1 MRGEGRALASFNGKA
16 RSNRAAAL
24 LAFGA
29 GIGAAAI
36 TARSPFATITAATA
50 PMATAAAMAFA
61 TAAVLATA
69 FAAGAFTFG
78 ARGVTTR
85 AIATLE
91 ATATAATVAATSAL
105 IAVATTFAAFAVTF
119 TGLSWGGGG
128 GFEAEETFQPRDEA
142 ARAFGLRRRVAVALL
157 RAGVTAG
164 FARFKALT
172 FTTGLA
178 AGIATGLGI
187 HRVEFLGGFFRTTGL
202 AGARLDA
209 KRRAIFAARARV
221 A

>member
-36 TARSPFATITAATA
+36 PARSPFATITAATA

-61 TAAVLATA
+61 TAAILATA
-69 FAAGAFTFG
+69 FAAGVFTFG

-91 ATATAATVAATSAL
+91 ATATAATVA
-105 IAVATTFAAFAVTF
+105 TTFAAFAVTF
-119 TGLSWGGGG
+119 TGLSWGGCG

-157 RAGVTAG
+157 RAGVAAG